1 MNLNLPNVSLL
12 GLNQSYRFL
21 GAGFHYSNSK
31 QLSIEGSLNDLTAL
45 SGVSGTWSDLYKVK
59 NNPNFESVTL
69 NGFNFGSGR
78 LLSASFPEG
87 NDVQIK
93 NYSLTIEVFETGNLF
108 NLTGAYY
115 SGVDFSNAQYLQEFS
130 ESFSF
135 DKKSNWGYSYDHNA
149 SIQFNS
155 GVGQLNAIDAAK
167 LLAKS
172 LFTGTNLG
180 FIFYSGFTNKLGK
193 RFYTESYNTIT
204 NQCSFN
210 ETFDFDSNQGNY
222 SLTRTNGFSLDEA
235 GVINVTENGVI
246 KGIERPTYKNAV
258 NAINSSLSGSYD
270 RATGVFG
277 CYAPLNSYPLLT
289 EPINQSR
296 ALNIFD
302 NNLSYTISYSN
313 NRANSGAF
321 FWNYTQTLS
330 KSNGI
335 AVLSEDGSVVGR
347 GGDKTMAYQ
356 NAKNG
361 FASIKQGVF
370 QRGLEFYLN
379 NSLPTGIFI
388 ESQTQ
393 SNSPFRGTIDY
404 GFVFTNEPVLVGTSG
419 VKNIRITESNNNPVY
434 LYTEFGIFNE
444 KTIVQD
450 QNNGTAGQK
459 TLNLQLK
466 GERGVSLNTYL
477 SNAVNVINDRIPG
490 GTNTRIVAAEYSFDE
505 NNSIADVNVGW
516 EFNQNSVKTVKV

>member
-1 MNLNLPNVSLL
+1 MILNLPNVSLL

-21 GAGFHYSNSK
+21 GAGFNYSNSK

-45 SGVSGTWSDLYKVK
+45 SGISGTWTDVYTVK

-78 LLSASFPEG
+78 LLTASFPEG
-87 NDVQIK
+87 NDVRIK
-93 NYSLTIEVFETGNLF
+93 NYSLTVEVFETGNLF
-108 NLTGAYY
+108 NLTGTYY
-115 SGVDFSNAQYLQEFS
+115 SGVDFSNAAYLQDFS

-135 DKKSNWGYSYDHNA
+135 NKKTNGGYSYDHNA

-155 GVGQLNAIDAAK
+155 GVGQLNAINAAK

-180 FIFYSGFTNKLGK
+180 FVFYSGFTNKLGK
-193 RFYTESYNTIT
+193 RFYTENYNIID
-204 NQCSFN
+204 NRCSFN

-222 SLTRTNGFSLDEA
+222 SLTRTNSFSLDEA
-235 GVINVTENGVI
+235 GIITVAENGVI
-246 KGIERPTYKNAV
+246 KGIERPTYENAV
-258 NAINSSLSGSYD
+258 NAINNSINGSYD

-277 CYAPLNSYPLLT
+277 YYAPLNSYPLLV

-296 ALNIFD
+296 SLNIFD
-302 NNLSYTISYSN
+302 NNLTYAISYSN
-313 NRANSGAF
+313 NRANSGSY
-321 FWNYTQTLS
+321 FWNYSQVLS

-335 AVLSEDGSVVGR
+335 SVLNENGNIVGR
-347 GGDKTMAYQ
+347 GGDKTVAYQ

-361 FASIKQGVF
+361 FAAVKQGAF
-370 QRGLEFYLN
+370 QRGLEFYVN

-404 GFVFTNEPVLVGTSG
+404 GFVFTNESVLVGTSG

-444 KTIVQD
+444 KTIIQD
-450 QNNGTAGQK
+450 QRNGTVGQK
-459 TLNLQLK
+459 SLNLQLK
-466 GERGVSLNTYL
+466 GERGVALNTYL
-477 SNAVNVINDRIPG
+477 RNAVGVINARVPA

-505 NNSIADVNVGW
+505 NNSVADVNVGW
-516 EFNQNSVKTVKV
+516 EFNRNAVKTVKI